1 MISRAV
7 LFSSCKIG
15 WLIVGE
21 ASFMEV
27 MIVSFVAKI
36 VWLIADF
43 ATAL

>member
-15 WLIVGE
+15 WLTVD
-21 ASFMEV
+21 ASFMGV

-43 ATAL
+43 AAAS